1 MAKIQTS
8 CPRCRQPVL
17 AEIEQLFDMNNDP
30 SAKNK
35 ILSGSVN
42 MVQCKSCGYQGPL
55 PTPIVYHDPDKEL
68 LLTYFPPEMGMPL
81 NEQEKILGPLISQVM
96 NRLPPEKR
104 KAYLLQPKSMLTY
117 QTLIDNILQGDG
129 ITREMVEAQQ
139 KKMNLLQR
147 LLGLQGDS
155 RSAVI
160 EQEKDLIDEEFFVL
174 MSRLVE
180 ISMAQGDKG
189 TAQALSGLQKDLI
202 QKTEVGK
209 KLEGQAKEVQA
220 TMKALQE
227 AGKDGLTREKLID
240 LMMAAQS
247 DVGISTL
254 VNYTYQALDYI
265 FFQTLTTRLDQAEGD
280 EKKKLTEL
288 RTKLVNMTNE
298 IKKAVEAELQA
309 TQKQFETIMTSEDV
323 EKATMDALETLSS
336 SFVEVV
342 NQALQD
348 ARKSGDLERST
359 KIQKIAAVLEKASQ
373 PPAEIQFLEEL
384 LSVQDDAGI
393 LKILEEKTEMVTPE
407 FLAALNNLASQ
418 GEGQPPELTKALQ
431 NVFRIVTRFSM
442 EKNLK

>member
-30 SAKNK
+30 TAKNK
-35 ILSGSVN
+35 ILSGSAN
-42 MVQCKSCGYQGPL
+42 LIQCKACGYQGPL
-55 PTPIVYHDPDKEL
+55 PTPIVYHDPEKEL

-81 NEQEKILGPLISQVM
+81 NEQEKVLGPLITQVM

-104 KAYLLQPKSMLTY
+104 KAYLLQPKSMLTF

-129 ITREMVEAQQ
+129 ITREMIEAQQ

-155 RSAVI
+155 RTTVI

-247 DVGISTL
+247 DVGVSTL
-254 VNYTYQALDYI
+254 VNYTYQALDYT

-280 EKKKLTEL
+280 EKVKLSEL
-288 RTKLVNMTNE
+288 RTKLVEMTNE

-309 TQKQFETIMTSEDV
+309 TQKQFETIMASEDV

-348 ARKSGDLERST
+348 ARKAGDLERST

-384 LSVQDDAGI
+384 LSNQDDAGI
-393 LKILEEKTEMVTPE
+393 LKTLEEKADMVTPE

-418 GEGQPPELTKALQ
+418 SEGQPPELTKALQ

>member
-30 SAKNK
+30 TAKNK
-35 ILSGSVN
+35 ILSGSAN
-42 MVQCKSCGYQGPL
+42 LIQCKACGYQGPL
-55 PTPIVYHDPDKEL
+55 PTPIVYHDPEKEL

-81 NEQEKILGPLISQVM
+81 NEQEKVLGPLITQVM

-104 KAYLLQPKSMLTY
+104 KAYLLQPKSMLTF

-129 ITREMVEAQQ
+129 ITREMIEAQQ

-155 RSAVI
+155 RTTVI

-247 DVGISTL
+247 DVGVSTL
-254 VNYTYQALDYI
+254 VNYTYQALDYT

-280 EKKKLTEL
+280 EKVKLSEL
-288 RTKLVNMTNE
+288 RTKLVEMTNE

-309 TQKQFETIMTSEDV
+309 TQKQFETIMASEDV

-336 SFVEVV
+336 SFVDVV

-348 ARKSGDLERST
+348 ARKAGDLERST

-384 LSVQDDAGI
+384 LSNQDDAGI
-393 LKILEEKTEMVTPE
+393 LKTLEEKADMVTPE

-418 GEGQPPELTKALQ
+418 SEGQPPELTKALQ

>member
-1 MAKIQTS
+1 
-8 CPRCRQPVL
+8 
-17 AEIEQLFDMNNDP
+17 
-30 SAKNK
+30 
-35 ILSGSVN
+35 
-42 MVQCKSCGYQGPL
+42 
-55 PTPIVYHDPDKEL
+55 
-68 LLTYFPPEMGMPL
+68 
-81 NEQEKILGPLISQVM
+81 
-96 NRLPPEKR
+96 
-104 KAYLLQPKSMLTY
+104 
-117 QTLIDNILQGDG
+117 
-129 ITREMVEAQQ
+129 
-139 KKMNLLQR
+139 
-147 LLGLQGDS
+147 
-155 RSAVI
+155 
-160 EQEKDLIDEEFFVL
+160 
-174 MSRLVE
+174 
-180 ISMAQGDKG
+180 
-189 TAQALSGLQKDLI
+189 
-202 QKTEVGK
+202 
-209 KLEGQAKEVQA
+209 
-220 TMKALQE
+220 
-227 AGKDGLTREKLID
+227 
-240 LMMAAQS
+240 
-247 DVGISTL
+247 L

>member
-30 SAKNK
+30 TAKNK
-35 ILSGSVN
+35 ILSGSAN
-42 MVQCKSCGYQGPL
+42 LIQCKACGYQGPL
-55 PTPIVYHDPDKEL
+55 PTPIVYHDPEKEL

-81 NEQEKILGPLISQVM
+81 NEQEKVLGPLITQVM

-104 KAYLLQPKSMLTY
+104 KAYLLQPKSMLTF

-129 ITREMVEAQQ
+129 ITREMIEAQQ

-155 RSAVI
+155 RTTVI

-247 DVGISTL
+247 DVGVSTL
-254 VNYTYQALDYI
+254 VNYTYQALDYT

-280 EKKKLTEL
+280 EKVKLSEL
-288 RTKLVNMTNE
+288 RTKLVEMTNE

-309 TQKQFETIMTSEDV
+309 TQKQFDTIMASEDV

-348 ARKSGDLERST
+348 ARKAGDLERST

-384 LSVQDDAGI
+384 LSNQDDAGI
-393 LKILEEKTEMVTPE
+393 LKTLEEKADMVTPE

-418 GEGQPPELTKALQ
+418 SEGQPPELTKALQ